1 MRREFRVWTISTQV
15 RHLPPVLR
23 ILLMLLEVVIEFM
36 KSQERKMKAKKKNG
50 NEKEWFH

>member
-1 MRREFRVWTISTQV
+1 MSGPLVLKLGTC
-15 RHLPPVLR
+15 PPVLR